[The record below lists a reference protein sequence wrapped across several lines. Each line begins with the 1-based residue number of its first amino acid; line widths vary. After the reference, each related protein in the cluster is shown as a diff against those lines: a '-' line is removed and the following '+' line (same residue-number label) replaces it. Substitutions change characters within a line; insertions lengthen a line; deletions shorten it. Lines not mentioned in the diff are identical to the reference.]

1 MGNQPFDSSQPGG
14 VPPQPGQFPG
24 SSDPGAGWAPPGWG
38 SQGAPGAT
46 PPGWGSPGAPG
57 AMPPG
62 WGAPPPSPPSPWG
75 GPGSSGWSGQYPPPG
90 VPSGNRA
97 GKVIAVFLGV
107 ILIAAAVGIPVFLL
121 TKQSPAA
128 QASALLKQAMQAGEK
143 SAGFQYVDTW
153 TGGGSTATFSGEAG
167 QNDGTQQITQTTGF
181 GNEQFQVVL
190 APDQTLYFKGNVAA
204 LEDQLGV
211 SSSAA
216 AGLTG
221 TWISSQSSDG
231 PYQDLALGLP
241 ISSALPDGQ
250 LTPTSTEQVTG
261 AGGVSLTRIE
271 GTVANPTGTGH
282 LDVSASSNLPV
293 TFVASYSNGS
303 YGETMTFS
311 AWGTAPSL
319 TVPTSAV
326 AWSTLT
332 TSKPPDGYGSGETPT
347 AAPSATPSPSG
358 VGSAA

>member
-1 MGNQPFDSSQPGG
+1 
-14 VPPQPGQFPG
+14 
-24 SSDPGAGWAPPGWG
+24 
-38 SQGAPGAT
+38 
-46 PPGWGSPGAPG
+46 
-57 AMPPG
+57 
-62 WGAPPPSPPSPWG
+62 
-75 GPGSSGWSGQYPPPG
+75 GWSGQYPPPG

-107 ILIAAAVGIPVFLL
+107 ILIAGAVGIPVFLL

-211 SSSAA
+211 SSSAV

-241 ISSALPDGQ
+241 ISSALPEGQ
-250 LTPTSTEQVTG
+250 PPPPPRERAPG
-261 AGGVSLTRIE
+261 AGGGTPPRI
-271 GTVANPTGTGH
+271 GGPGANPRGTGPR
-282 LDVSASSNLPV
+282 DVSAS
-293 TFVASYSNGS
+293 
-303 YGETMTFS
+303 
-311 AWGTAPSL
+311 
-319 TVPTSAV
+319 PT
-326 AWSTLT
+326 
-332 TSKPPDGYGSGETPT
+332 P
-347 AAPSATPSPSG
+347 
-358 VGSAA
+358 

>member
-1 MGNQPFDSSQPGG
+1 G
-14 VPPQPGQFPG
+14 
-24 SSDPGAGWAPPGWG
+24 
-38 SQGAPGAT
+38 
-46 PPGWGSPGAPG
+46 GSPLREAGVVPHRGGASVPRFG
-57 AMPPG
+57 AIARGLQPRSLTA
-62 WGAPPPSPPSPWG
+62 GARSGPLSPT
-75 GPGSSGWSGQYPPPG
+75 QPPPG

-97 GKVIAVFLGV
+97 GKFIAVFLGV

-153 TGGGSTATFSGEAG
+153 TGGGSTATFSGGTG

-190 APDQTLYFKGNVAA
+190 APDQALYFKGNIAA

-221 TWISSQSSDG
+221 IWISSQSSDG

-358 VGSAA
+358 VGSAARPRRLRGRTPPGGAGSEAACRRGVHEPA

>member
-1 MGNQPFDSSQPGG
+1 MGNQPLDPSQPGG

-90 VPSGNRA
+90 VPSGNRT

-107 ILIAAAVGIPVFLL
+107 ILIAAAVGIPVVLL
-121 TKQSPAA
+121 TRQSPAV
-128 QASALLKQAMQAGEK
+128 QAAATYKQAMQAGEK

-153 TGGGSTATFSGEAG
+153 TGGGSTATFSGVAG
-167 QNDGTQQITQTTGF
+167 QRDGIQTVTQTTDF
-181 GNEQFQVVL
+181 GNEQFEVVL
-190 APDQTLYFKGNVAA
+190 APDQTVYIEGNLAA
-204 LEDQLGV
+204 LQDQLGL
-211 SSSAA
+211 SASGA
-216 AGLTG
+216 AGLAG
-221 TWISSQSSDG
+221 KWISAQSGDA
-231 PYQDLALGLP
+231 PYQDLEVGLTV
-241 ISSALPDGQ
+241 SSALPEGE
-250 LTPTSTEQVTG
+250 LTPTSTGQVTG
-261 AGGVSLTRIE
+261 AGGATLTRIE
-271 GTVANPTGTGH
+271 GTVSDPSGAGH
-282 LDVSASSNLPV
+282 LDISPSSDLPV
-293 TFVASYSNGS
+293 IFVASASDGS
-303 YGETMTFS
+303 YTETMTFTE
-311 AWGTAPSL
+311 WGTAPSP
-319 TVPTSAV
+319 TVPASAV

-332 TSKPPDGYGSGETPT
+332 TSEPPDGYGSGETPT
-347 AAPSATPSPSG
+347 PAPTATPSPSG

>member
-1 MGNQPFDSSQPGG
+1 
-14 VPPQPGQFPG
+14 
-24 SSDPGAGWAPPGWG
+24 
-38 SQGAPGAT
+38 
-46 PPGWGSPGAPG
+46 
-57 AMPPG
+57 
-62 WGAPPPSPPSPWG
+62 
-75 GPGSSGWSGQYPPPG
+75 

-271 GTVANPTGTGH
+271 GTVSNPTGTGH

-332 TSKPPDGYGSGETPT
+332 ISKPPDGYGSGETPT
-347 AAPSATPSPSG
+347 PAPSATPSPSG